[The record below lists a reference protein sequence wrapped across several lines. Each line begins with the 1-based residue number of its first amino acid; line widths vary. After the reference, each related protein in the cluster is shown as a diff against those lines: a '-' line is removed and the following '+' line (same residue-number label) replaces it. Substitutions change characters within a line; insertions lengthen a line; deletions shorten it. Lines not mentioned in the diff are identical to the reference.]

1 MSAELHAFF
10 DRDVYI
16 KLVCCDLWNEALA
29 ALGVTHP
36 YRLASAT
43 RKGSKNVFRNKPEVP
58 DALRDETFERLEIMS
73 KATPLLPEDWVS
85 AAVSSDLYNAMKN
98 IDKIDSGEAELAVV
112 ALICSVENR
121 LVTGDKRFIK
131 AMAEAFPEELD
142 KLRPRLITFE
152 ACLLAICKTIGF
164 AAIRDRLIA
173 ARGID
178 GTLRNALGSQNQNSE
193 EDFYEGLRSGNPI

>member
-1 MSAELHAFF
+1 MAAELHAFF
-10 DRDVYI
+10 DRDVFI
-16 KLVCCDLWNEALA
+16 KLACCDLWNEALT

-58 DALRDETFERLEIMS
+58 DALRTETLNRVETMAET
-73 KATPLLPEDWVS
+73 TPVLPKDWTDAIVGT
-85 AAVSSDLYNAMKN
+85 DIYNSMLDTSG
-98 IDKIDSGEAELAVV
+98 IDPGEAQL
-112 ALICSVENR
+112 ALIALNSSFDNR

-131 AMAEAFPEELD
+131 AMAEAFPEEFD

-152 ACLLAICKTIGF
+152 ACLLKICKTIGF